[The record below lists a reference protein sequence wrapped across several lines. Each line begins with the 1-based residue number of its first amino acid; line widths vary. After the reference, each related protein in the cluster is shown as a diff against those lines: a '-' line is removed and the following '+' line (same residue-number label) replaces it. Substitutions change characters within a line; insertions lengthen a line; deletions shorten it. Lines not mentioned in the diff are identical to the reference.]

1 MLKGEI
7 TAFLSLTFILLTS
20 FILGVTE
27 AAAIQAQKSK
37 SRADTDAA
45 VYSLFGEYQK
55 ELFQSYGIFG
65 IEGSYGTGNLE
76 EQNLIRRL
84 NYYGTSGI
92 RHEIEAIQYLTD
104 NQGQA
109 FREQAL
115 AVMEQ
120 ETGVS
125 EIKEITGQTRR
136 WEEQEV
142 AGEQA
147 LEKGEA
153 LLKDFREVLPDGKEL
168 TDLGSENPFIFV
180 DEVEKS
186 GILAMVLPEDYQLS
200 GKQIRVEDQPS
211 SRNRNTGRGTV
222 PAKKNSDGM
231 EEKLLLS
238 RYMSE
243 RFQNA
248 LSEQEKNRSLSYE
261 IEYLI
266 FGKSSDR
273 ENLEKTVEKLFLI
286 RMGANYT
293 FLLTDQAKQEEAA
306 AAALAITSLLAVPEA
321 QEIAKQAILAA
332 WAVGESIIDLR
343 ALLAGK
349 KVALVKTQENWQ
361 LSLSG
366 LMTLRSNSDV
376 SEEEGSASGM
386 SYEDYLRLLLCF
398 KDSKELSMRALDRI
412 EQNIIFEEKLSF
424 FRVDYCV
431 TKIKLRNQAQ
441 VGGNFTYEFPV
452 YFGYL

>member
-125 EIKEITGQTRR
+125 EIKEITGRTRR

-147 LEKGEA
+147 LEKGDA

-211 SRNRNTGRGTV
+211 SRNRNT
-222 PAKKNSDGM
+222 
-231 EEKLLLS
+231 
-238 RYMSE
+238 
-243 RFQNA
+243 
-248 LSEQEKNRSLSYE
+248 
-261 IEYLI
+261 
-266 FGKSSDR
+266 
-273 ENLEKTVEKLFLI
+273 
-286 RMGANYT
+286 
-293 FLLTDQAKQEEAA
+293 
-306 AAALAITSLLAVPEA
+306 
-321 QEIAKQAILAA
+321 
-332 WAVGESIIDLR
+332 
-343 ALLAGK
+343 
-349 KVALVKTQENWQ
+349 
-361 LSLSG
+361 
-366 LMTLRSNSDV
+366 
-376 SEEEGSASGM
+376 
-386 SYEDYLRLLLCF
+386 
-398 KDSKELSMRALDRI
+398 
-412 EQNIIFEEKLSF
+412 
-424 FRVDYCV
+424 
-431 TKIKLRNQAQ
+431 
-441 VGGNFTYEFPV
+441 
-452 YFGYL
+452 